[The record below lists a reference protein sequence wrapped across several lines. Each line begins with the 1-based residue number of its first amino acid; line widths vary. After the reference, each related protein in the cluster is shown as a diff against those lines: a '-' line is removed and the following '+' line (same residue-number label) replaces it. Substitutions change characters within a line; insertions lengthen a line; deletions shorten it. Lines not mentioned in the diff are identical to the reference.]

1 MSNRLN
7 IVYLC
12 NDLYAMLVGVSLTSC
27 CENNKDVED
36 LRFYIIND
44 VWGGVKLKRKI
55 RENYRK
61 LPRFIIG
68 KFVFMKQDI

>member
-1 MSNRLN
+1 MS
-7 IVYLC
+7 V
-12 NDLYAMLVGVSLTSC
+12 MSC
-27 CENNKDVED
+27 CEKKKDVED
-36 LRFYIIND
+36 FKVYSKNE
-44 VWGGVKLKRKI
+44 VGGEIKLKRKI